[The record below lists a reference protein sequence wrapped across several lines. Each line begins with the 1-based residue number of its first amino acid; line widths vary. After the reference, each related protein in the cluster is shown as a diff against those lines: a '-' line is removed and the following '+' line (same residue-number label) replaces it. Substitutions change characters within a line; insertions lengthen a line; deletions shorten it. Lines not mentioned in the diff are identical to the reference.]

1 MNYVRTF
8 LWMLFAVVA
17 TYTAA
22 EWAVSHKATAGPGSA
37 ILLMQHVPKKTV
49 EQDVAKI
56 LPGGD
61 NTPQNVSDAAPPIQP
76 IDVESAYEATIRKYV
91 DKHCADVQRLALEVQ
106 RIERHMRILH
116 ELQAD
121 QDGRLELVRQ
131 P

>member
-1 MNYVRTF
+1 MNYVRTV

-22 EWAVSHKATAGPGSA
+22 EWAVSQRQLGASETPAVDRPASGSVA
-37 ILLMQHVPKKTV
+37 DPV
-49 EQDVAKI
+49 E
-56 LPGGD
+56 
-61 NTPQNVSDAAPPIQP
+61 APTP
-76 IDVESAYEATIRKYV
+76 IDVEAAYEATIRKHV
-91 DKHCADVQRLALEVQ
+91 DKHVAGVHRLGLEVQ

-121 QDGRLELVRQ
+121 QDRRLELARQ

>member
-1 MNYVRTF
+1 MVNWLRT
-8 LWMLFAVVA
+8 LAWMGFAVAA

-22 EWAVSHKATAGPGSA
+22 EWAVSQRQLSASESPAVERPASGS
-37 ILLMQHVPKKTV
+37 V
-49 EQDVAKI
+49 
-56 LPGGD
+56 
-61 NTPQNVSDAAPPIQP
+61 AAPVDAPAP
-76 IDVESAYEATIRKYV
+76 IDVDAAYEATIRKHV
-91 DKHCADVQRLALEVQ
+91 DKHGADVQRLALEVQ